1 MKFLSLCMFTL
12 VATVLIGCESGPESP
27 RGFSLPKG
35 DEDRGLLVFQKYQCL
50 ACHELEGVA
59 KVDVVDNPDLQLKLG
74 GESAQIKTYAE
85 LVTSIINPS
94 HKIAKGY
101 PQLQM
106 EGVSKMAI
114 YNEVMT
120 VQELVD
126 LVTFLQPKY
135 KLVPHIQSDY
145 RIYRY

>member
-1 MKFLSLCMFTL
+1 MKYKTLFILTL
-12 VATVLIGCESGPESP
+12 VATILSGCESGPESP

-35 DEDRGLLVFQKYQCL
+35 DEENGALVFQKYQCL
-50 ACHELEGVA
+50 ACHELEGVS
-59 KVDVVDNPDLQLKLG
+59 KVDVVDNPELQLKLG
-74 GESAQIKTYAE
+74 GDSAQIKTYAE

-106 EGVSKMAI
+106 NGGSKMTI
-114 YNEVMT
+114 YNNVMT
-120 VQELVD
+120 VQELID
-126 LVTFLQPKY
+126 LVSFLQPKY
-135 KLVPHIQSDY
+135 KLAPHIQSDY

>member
-1 MKFLSLCMFTL
+1 MKYLPLCIFTL
-12 VATVLIGCESGPESP
+12 VTTLLSGCESGPESP
-27 RGFSLPKG
+27 KGFSLPKG
-35 DEDRGLLVFQKYQCL
+35 DADNGMLVFQKYQCL
-50 ACHELEGVA
+50 SCHVLEGIEQA
-59 KVDVVDNPDLQLKLG
+59 DVVDNPELQIKLG
-74 GESAQIKTYAE
+74 GDSAQIKTYAE

-101 PQLQM
+101 P
-106 EGVSKMAI
+106 ERHFGGVSKMAV
-114 YNEVMT
+114 YNDVMT

-126 LVTFLQPKY
+126 LVSFLQPKY